1 MDYAMGAAA
10 TKCVRP
16 GQEDHKPMFAGPGT
30 AGAMAVLQRNPAH
43 PDTGMTTALAGPREE
58 VVQKRNARTR

>member
-1 MDYAMGAAA
+1 MGLAA
-10 TKCVRP
+10 TKCVRRAK
-16 GQEDHKPMFAGPGT
+16 EDHKPMFAGPGT

-43 PDTGMTTALAGPREE
+43 PDTGMTTAVAGLREE

>member
-1 MDYAMGAAA
+1 
-10 TKCVRP
+10 
-16 GQEDHKPMFAGPGT
+16 MFAGPGT

-43 PDTGMTTALAGPREE
+43 PDTGMTTAVAGLHEE